1 MFESIQHADE
11 QLFLFL
17 NKLGNESQDGF
28 WLFVTDKWSAIPIY
42 VLLAYLI
49 FRTFKLKGLIYFL
62 VLASLMILVTD
73 QTSNLFKFSVER
85 LRPCHSPWL
94 DGLYRMVADRC
105 GGQYGFFSAHAANTA
120 ALAVL
125 AGKALAKSHKFVF
138 LLLLIWTLLVAY
150 SRVYVGVHF
159 PGDVL
164 FGMFM
169 GGFYGFLFLNTWNYI
184 LRKIQE

>member
-1 MFESIQHADE
+1 MFDSIRQADE

-17 NKLGNESQDGF
+17 NTLGSEPWDGF
-28 WLFVTDKWSAIPIY
+28 WLFITHKWSAIPIY

-49 FRTFKLKGLIYFL
+49 FKSFKLRGLVYFL
-62 VLASLMILVTD
+62 VLASLMILATD

-94 DGLYRMVADRC
+94 DGLYRLVANRC

-125 AGKALAKSHKFVF
+125 AGKSLEKSHKFVF
-138 LLLLIWTLLVAY
+138 PLMLVWTLLVAY
-150 SRVYVGVHF
+150 SRIYVGVHF

-164 FGMFM
+164 FGIFM
-169 GGFYGFLFLNTWNYI
+169 GGFYGFLFLNAWKYF

>member
-1 MFESIQHADE
+1 MFESIRQADE

-17 NKLGNESQDGF
+17 NKLGSESQDGF
-28 WLFVTDKWSAIPIY
+28 WLIVTNKWSAIPIY
-42 VLLAYLI
+42 ALLAYLI
-49 FRTFKLKGLIYFL
+49 YKSFKIKGLIYFL
-62 VLASLMILVTD
+62 ILAALMILVTD
-73 QTSNLFKFSVER
+73 QTSNLFKYSVER

-125 AGKALAKSHKFVF
+125 VGKSLAKSYKFAF
-138 LLLLIWTLLVAY
+138 PLMLIWTLLVAY
-150 SRVYVGVHF
+150 SRIYVGVHF

-164 FGMFM
+164 FGMFI

-184 LRKIQE
+184 RRKIQA